1 MENSILNFRVH
12 LHLSNI
18 YQRVQV
24 DLFIPLFCFYRRL
37 NEDHE
42 NIVVPSG
49 HKIHSLAVSS
59 FEVRFSVGSKTN

>member
-1 MENSILNFRVH
+1 MFH
-12 LHLSNI
+12 
-18 YQRVQV
+18 
-24 DLFIPLFCFYRRL
+24 RRL

-59 FEVRFSVGSKTN
+59 FEVRIIINKRAATCDFHQCGILTGEDSDEHLQPPFKLRDSK